1 MNERAGG
8 SGEEKKSK
16 EKGQPQETNGQEK
29 GTNRTGEKRNI
40 EDKQEEKRD
49 MVQEGKLKEKEN
61 GGEKGKE
68 KERQLT
74 FKQNMNQQENEGEK
88 EIENIHAMWI
98 DVSEREGGEG
108 MEIWPRCEKGEGSSA
123 GGREKETGQEGD
135 QKENVKIGRK
145 SRYSRGGI
153 SGRRVPLTEIRIQN
167 EQPRLKEK
175 RTSMLRDEPDE
186 MLVDSDT
193 MEQGRTKLQKK
204 EVQME
209 TLLRVTEAIP
219 EGPPQCK

>member
-1 MNERAGG
+1 
-8 SGEEKKSK
+8 
-16 EKGQPQETNGQEK
+16 
-29 GTNRTGEKRNI
+29 
-40 EDKQEEKRD
+40 
-49 MVQEGKLKEKEN
+49 
-61 GGEKGKE
+61 
-68 KERQLT
+68 
-74 FKQNMNQQENEGEK
+74 MNQQENEGEEESEKIK
-88 EIENIHAMWI
+88 ERGKDE
-98 DVSEREGGEG
+98 SERGGGEG
-108 MEIWPRCEKGEGSSA
+108 RESGPGGEEGGGSSA

-219 EGPPQCK
+219 EGPPECK